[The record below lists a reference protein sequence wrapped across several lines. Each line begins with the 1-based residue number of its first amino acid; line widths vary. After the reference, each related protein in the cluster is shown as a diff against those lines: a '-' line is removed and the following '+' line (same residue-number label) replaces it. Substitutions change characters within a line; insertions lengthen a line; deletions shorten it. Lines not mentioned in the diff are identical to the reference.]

1 LLINADVKSEQADEE
16 VDNAIEAGD
25 EQVNG

>member
-1 LLINADVKSEQADEE
+1 LFINAVVKSEQADEE
-16 VDNAIEAGD
+16 VDNAIKAGD